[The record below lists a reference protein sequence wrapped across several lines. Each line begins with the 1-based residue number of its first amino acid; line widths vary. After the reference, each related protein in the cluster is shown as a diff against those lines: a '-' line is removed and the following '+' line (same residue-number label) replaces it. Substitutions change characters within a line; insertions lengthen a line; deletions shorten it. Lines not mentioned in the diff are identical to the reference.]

1 MPISAVDAISP
12 AFEHTKR
19 QLLQPFRLGQWVRLA
34 LVGLLAG
41 ELSSGGW
48 KVPNFSNFNIPR
60 RPGTEHFLAPG
71 FAGTDPMLYAGL
83 IAVLLVA
90 GFVLGI
96 LLMYISSVM
105 RFILFDS
112 VLAKECHIREG
123 WSRRQAQGWRYF
135 VWKLLY
141 ALVTFGVLI
150 VLAGIPLGFA
160 FAVGWLS
167 DPKQHVVPL
176 VLGGIVLFFA
186 VTIFVIVTAVIYVLT
201 KDFVVPQMAL
211 EQIGAME
218 GWSRLWPMMKAE
230 KSGYA
235 GYVGMKVVL
244 AIVVGI
250 IFGIVGLILALIIF
264 IPGAGIVIAAVMA
277 GKAAGLGWTVYTIT
291 MAVVAACLV
300 LAVFLFVMSLIS
312 VPLIVFFPAY
322 SIYFFAARYPALSA
336 VLYPAPPAPTAP
348 QIPPGTP
355 PPVEPPPLPPTPSPI
370 E

>member
-1 MPISAVDAISP
+1 LPFSAVDAISP
-12 AFEHTKR
+12 AIEHTKR

-60 RPGTEHFLAPG
+60 HPGTEHFLSPG

-112 VLAKECHIREG
+112 VLARECHIRQG
-123 WSRRQAQGWRYF
+123 WSRRQGPGFRYF
-135 VWKLLY
+135 LWKLVY
-141 ALVTFGVLI
+141 ALAMFGVLV
-150 VLAGIPLGFA
+150 VLVGIPLGFA
-160 FAVGWLS
+160 FAMGWLT
-167 DPKQHVVPL
+167 DPKQHLVPL

-186 VTIFVIVTAVIYVLT
+186 FMIFMLAAAVIHVLT

-211 EQIGAME
+211 EQIGAIE
-218 GWSRLWPMMKAE
+218 GWSRLWPMMNAE

-244 AIVVGI
+244 AIVAGI

-264 IPGAGIVIAAVMA
+264 IPGAGVVIAAVMA
-277 GKAAGLGWTVYTIT
+277 GKAAGLGWTAYTIT

-300 LAVFLFVMSLIS
+300 LTVFLFVMSLIS
-312 VPLIVFFPAY
+312 VPVIVFFPAY
-322 SIYFFAARYPALSA
+322 SIYFFAGRYPALGA
-336 VLYPAPPAPTAP
+336 VLCPAPPAPPAP
-348 QIPPGTP
+348 QTPAGALPPN
-355 PPVEPPPLPPTPSPI
+355 EPPPLPPTPAPAG
-370 E
+370 